1 MDNRPVNQ
9 HFSQSSTAAV
19 LPHQQAS
26 RYQSLLSLFPFYP
39 SPFLIDRAIFCFSV
53 ISSFSILQDI
63 SFFPSLLLTFAISSY
78 ILILLSITYQTTH
91 IFLLFTSSDNFIAYP
106 RLQITL
112 LFICTPFLLL
122 NVNHLPYYHSHV
134 SLVTSLVII
143 HMAQTSTTHS
153 PSFHVLIHSYL
164 SLLSLSLHTT
174 IHLIASLPFFFLF
187 PSSCYTNKT
196 VFITRHIITFTLI
209 SFIAAFFYLFR
220 TFDHFFSFIFLYL
233 YFPPTSD
240 QETIVF
246 IGLEQYYIEFF
257 LK

>member
-9 HFSQSSTAAV
+9 HFSQSSAAAV

-78 ILILLSITYQTTH
+78 ISILLSTTFHIVIKNMHSYLSCYQTTN

-112 LFICTPFLLL
+112 LNYSFAHRFYST
-122 NVNHLPYYHSHV
+122 
-134 SLVTSLVII
+134 
-143 HMAQTSTTHS
+143 TSTICHIT
-153 PSFHVLIHSYL
+153 IRMY
-164 SLLSLSLHTT
+164 LLSLH
-174 IHLIASLPFFFLF
+174 
-187 PSSCYTNKT
+187 
-196 VFITRHIITFTLI
+196 
-209 SFIAAFFYLFR
+209 
-220 TFDHFFSFIFLYL
+220 
-233 YFPPTSD
+233 
-240 QETIVF
+240 
-246 IGLEQYYIEFF
+246 
-257 LK
+257 